1 MLDVSP
7 YSDIVC
13 HLKVTTA
20 MNKAKQRE
28 GTPARRVAGQR
39 DREETRKGILAAMGR
54 VLARKGS
61 KGLGINAIAREA
73 KVDKVLIYRYFGG
86 LDELYRAFALEGDT
100 FPHLEELAEGRIA
113 ELPQLPPAALAK
125 LLILGFGRAIRRR
138 PVTREIMRWELQER
152 NALTD
157 EMSKERERQSQQW
170 FSLAPELLGADLA
183 AVASILAAGQVYLT
197 LKGKTTDHYNGI
209 ELNSKE
215 GWKRIESAVA
225 LLCDLFFADAT
236 ANAKKNSAG
245 KPGSTAKK
253 VQR

>member
-7 YSDIVC
+7 YSDIIC
-13 HLKVTTA
+13 HLQVTTV
-20 MNKAKQRE
+20 MKKAKQ
-28 GTPARRVAGQR
+28 RVAGQR
-39 DREETRKGILAAMGR
+39 DREETRKAILAAMGR
-54 VLARKGS
+54 ILARQGS

-86 LDELYRAFALEGDT
+86 LDELYHAFAVEGNT

-113 ELPQLPPAALAK
+113 ELPELPPAELAK
-125 LLILGFGRAIRRR
+125 LLILGFGRAVRRR
-138 PVTREIMRWELQER
+138 PITREIMRWELQER
-152 NALTD
+152 NELTD
-157 EMSKERERQSQQW
+157 EISKERERQSLQW
-170 FSLAPELLGADLA
+170 LSLAPDLVGADLA

-197 LKGKTTDHYNGI
+197 LKGKTTDRYNGI

-225 LLCDLFFADAT
+225 LLCDLYFADAT
-236 ANAKKNSAG
+236 ANAKKNSAV
-245 KPGSTAKK
+245 KPGRTAKK